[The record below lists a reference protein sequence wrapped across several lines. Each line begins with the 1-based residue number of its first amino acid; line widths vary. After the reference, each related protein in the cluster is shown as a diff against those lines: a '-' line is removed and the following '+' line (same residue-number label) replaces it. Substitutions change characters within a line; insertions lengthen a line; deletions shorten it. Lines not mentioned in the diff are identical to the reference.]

1 MAYQMKDM
9 SGALFANENKNPQ
22 DPNDRRPHFKG
33 KVMVNGQIYEA
44 ACWWRTREGAQP
56 YLSINIELPRVPQGG
71 YQQNPPQG
79 GYQQNPPQA
88 APQNQQYP
96 QQYQPQAPAPQ
107 QYRQVQTYQQAA
119 QPQQP
124 RGGQMPPQYQQP
136 AAPPRYQQAPA
147 APNPNSLEPQEDDL
161 PFQD

>member
-22 DPNDRRPHFKG
+22 DPNDRRPHFRG
-33 KVMVNGQIYEA
+33 KVMVNGQIYDA
-44 ACWWRTREGAQP
+44 ACWWRARENAQP
-56 YLSINIELPRVPQGG
+56 YLSINLELPRAQQGG
-71 YQQNPPQG
+71 YQQNPPQT
-79 GYQQNPPQA
+79 

-96 QQYQPQAPAPQ
+96 QQYQPQAPAQQ

-124 RGGQMPPQYQQP
+124 RGGGMPPQYQQP
-136 AAPPRYQQAPA
+136 TAPPRYQQAPA
-147 APNPNSLEPQEDDL
+147 APNPNSLDPQDDDL
-161 PFQD
+161 PFGN